1 MFSSVLV
8 WVADQQGEKVTKGK
22 KERSGHL
29 DDKIRLDSVRL
40 LGITGPSLRWLPQLH
55 S

>member
-8 WVADQQGEKVTKGK
+8 WAADQQGEEVTKGK
-22 KERSGHL
+22 KECPGHM

-40 LGITGPSLRWLPQLH
+40 LAIIERSGPLF
-55 S
+55 